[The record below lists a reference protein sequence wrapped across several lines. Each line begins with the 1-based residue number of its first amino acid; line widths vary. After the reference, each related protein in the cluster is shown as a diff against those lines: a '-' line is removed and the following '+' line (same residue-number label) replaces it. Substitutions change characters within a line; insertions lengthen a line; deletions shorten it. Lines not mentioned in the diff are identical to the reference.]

1 MVGST
6 NFTEAS
12 QQNTERGV
20 LIPAELEEFQ
30 RIEREWFEK
39 VFHYCMRIE
48 FQGCGIVHIHI
59 ALWAITKAALQLE
72 GRNTDDYEASAFVSF
87 LSSVL

>member
-30 RIEREWFEK
+30 RLEREWFEK
-39 VFHYCMRIE
+39 VFSLAPKFLDGLGE
-48 FQGCGIVHIHI
+48 
-59 ALWAITKAALQLE
+59 AIP
-72 GRNTDDYEASAFVSF
+72 ASPQR
-87 LSSVL
+87 